1 MSDAE
6 RSRLLALQ
14 SAPLNSWIALSDDE
28 SRIVAIGASYEE
40 ATEKSES
47 LGIEDPVIL
56 KTSERGLPLSL

>member
-28 SRIVAIGASYEE
+28 TRIVAVGASYEE
-40 ATEKSES
+40 AARDYYAVNNAGSTPPPS
-47 LGIEDPVIL
+47 PYF
-56 KTSERGLPLSL
+56 R